1 MSEINAQNTATETE
15 AKNFYEWLETNKAGF
30 DNFMSKVYDDSPFP
44 PAIKD
49 NVVAKFKVVN
59 RALKDAIYNGHGLMF
74 SAAILW
80 EKVKPALTPKQIE
93 QFKQADLKMVSGHDL
108 FAMIAGI
115 AGKDEAERQMK
126 DCIDQSERKSI
137 RYREDAM
144 REQRAKV
151 EQHENLPTD
160 TAQNVPE
167 VPASD
172 PKDYSV

>member
-15 AKNFYEWLETNKAGF
+15 VKNFYDWLETNKACF

-44 PAIKD
+44 PAISN

-59 RALKDAIYNGHGLMF
+59 RALKDTIYHGHGLMF

-80 EKVKPALTPKQIE
+80 EKVKPILTPEQIE
-93 QFKQADLKMVSGHDL
+93 QFKQADLKMVNSRDL
-108 FAMIAGI
+108 FDMITSI
-115 AGKDEAERQMK
+115 AGKDEAARQIK
-126 DCIDQSERKSI
+126 DCIDQSERNRI
-137 RYREDAM
+137 RSRQEAM
-144 REQRAKV
+144 REQRAEA

-167 VPASD
+167 APASD

>member
-15 AKNFYEWLETNKAGF
+15 AKNFYEWLENNKAGF

-44 PAIKD
+44 PAISS

-59 RALKDAIYNGHGLMF
+59 RALKDTIYQGHGLMF

-80 EKVKPALTPKQIE
+80 EKVKPILTPEQIE
-93 QFKQADLKMVSGHDL
+93 QFKQADLKMVSDHDL
-108 FAMIAGI
+108 FDMIAGI
-115 AGKDEAERQMK
+115 AGKDEAKRQMESVSK
-126 DCIDQSERKSI
+126 Q
-137 RYREDAM
+137 A
-144 REQRAKV
+144 EQRGKV

-160 TAQNVPE
+160 TAQDVPTCQ
-167 VPASD
+167 PTD